1 MRNDERMKL
10 VNDMITGIRTIK
22 AYAWENHYSRK
33 VREARAFQAKKVFRQ
48 NFVGGLGFSLFQN
61 VGMIGVLCVF
71 LPKWYQGEELDLGD
85 SFTVLAIIYYLFFS
99 VNSLAYYALTTLN
112 QASAVINRLSEVF
125 CMEEYVSTREEQVNL
140 NEPAIH
146 IEQGEYAWGFR
157 IEENQDKMRK
167 ANKATLE
174 ISVSEESV
182 LRNIDI
188 KLMPKD
194 LLVVVGKIGSG
205 KTSLLFSI
213 LDETVKKAGNQK
225 VRGRVALV
233 EQEPFIISGSIMD
246 NICFGFKYDEI
257 RFQHAVV
264 AA

>member
-1 MRNDERMKL
+1 
-10 VNDMITGIRTIK
+10 
-22 AYAWENHYSRK
+22 
-33 VREARAFQAKKVFRQ
+33 
-48 NFVGGLGFSLFQN
+48 
-61 VGMIGVLCVF
+61 
-71 LPKWYQGEELDLGD
+71 
-85 SFTVLAIIYYLFFS
+85 
-99 VNSLAYYALTTLN
+99 
-112 QASAVINRLSEVF
+112 
-125 CMEEYVSTREEQVNL
+125 
-140 NEPAIH
+140 
-146 IEQGEYAWGFR
+146 
-157 IEENQDKMRK
+157 MRK

-205 KTSLLFSI
+205 KTSLLLSI
-213 LDETVKKAGNQK
+213 LDETVKKGGNQK

-246 NICFGFKYDEI
+246 NICFGYKHDEI
-257 RFQHAVV
+257 RFKRAVV